1 MKTEK
6 RLTMALSV
14 LVALMMLAVPLAS
27 SSNLFV
33 DGGQTN
39 SNGDAP
45 SLGASADKFEWNSVS
60 GDDLKIIETFIIDS
74 QASYDRLINYYGFS
88 NITFGTSA
96 GTTWGSNVTPWFAI
110 VYYVPDDLKDTKSPD
125 IVVENSNLKEGDV
138 TVSDSKSVTV
148 DSNGKATITLNNG
161 FYKTVVNP
169 NETTNI
175 PNQQALTF
183 DLKKGSGN
191 DCLGLVENQYEG
203 EYTTTV
209 KAGNTVSEPSS
220 VVYTDAEYT
229 VNFNLNADGKSLD
242 DVKIILPKDDAFG
255 RYTWHKDI
263 DGNIF
268 AIVSGNITIQEL
280 IGAFFASNDKSDMK
294 IGHTLDAWTSENGQY
309 DNIAYVSG
317 GDLIEENMSLSA
329 VWTLDSDNYVV
340 IPVNVYIDG
349 TLTGEYTKT
358 YKFDDADKVV
368 KFDEGNN
375 KIISPSQIPDMD
387 VNGYVVNVKEDNV
400 KLIYTSEV
408 TDANGNKDPK
418 QISVTG
424 SLEVKFTMNTTLY
437 SKITVSSVMFE
448 EDVVLYAL
456 KSSDYTYKNVFEA
469 LKSTGDIKVGNADED
484 NGSYVTS
491 DKYYKI
497 TGWNNGAEL
506 PDSTRNAS
514 DSLTLDAE
522 LNSYNVVFMVNGK
535 YEVVKVPYGELS
547 DKLCTLDVTG
557 LNRWVSVDMNDYAG
571 TLTNKSFTTFNF
583 NSSSSVKGVETYAG
597 NLSESDKIAAIFV
610 AVFATQSNT
619 AYAVFDAGAA
629 SGKDADFG
637 NKYIDK
643 IIIAGENGKTIPLPS
658 ATPSVDAKAILVDWN
673 RTIVNETIKTYT
685 ELIDGEKVGDVTYS
699 NEFDKESLLTYEAFW
714 APYDYTI
721 TLYSGDD
728 VVGVLYV
735 MKGDINGDFAT
746 FKNNIKAIQYKGII
760 YKGTDKLNEV
770 LTAKKDGYALKQWND
785 TDGTKM
791 ISYDPL
797 LTEDASKF
805 DLTKDFKTIEGDM
818 SLYAKFDANKYTIIY
833 NSAIAA
839 SINEM
844 KQDGYV
850 DDPLKL
856 LSEATFSNE
865 GHKLLSWNTR
875 ADGLGDSYKLGA
887 DFILTGAQYEDLKS
901 EGKVEITL
909 YAIWDTTPGSGSG
922 SGDNNEGNDGN
933 NTDTYLLAGIL
944 AVIIILIIVVAV
956 VLRKKQ

>member
-45 SLGASADKFEWNSVS
+45 LLGAADTFDWSSVS
-60 GDDLKIIETFIIDS
+60 GDDLKIIETFIIDG
-74 QASYDRLINYYGFS
+74 QASYDRLIKYYGFDKS
-88 NITFGTSA
+88 KVGTGSENWADGHQWIAVVYHVPTELTNGNAPAITFENANIILNDVKVSNTKTIA
-96 GTTWGSNVTPWFAI
+96 G
-110 VYYVPDDLKDTKSPD
+110 
-125 IVVENSNLKEGDV
+125 
-138 TVSDSKSVTV
+138 DST
-148 DSNGKATITLNNG
+148 NGKITVQFTNFPENLLNNDKG
-161 FYKTVVNP
+161 GKECQTLVFELGTANAGLD
-169 NETTNI
+169 
-175 PNQQALTF
+175 ALGIAT
-183 DLKKGSGN
+183 DKLK
-191 DCLGLVENQYEG
+191 G

-209 KAGNTVSEPSS
+209 KAGTTVSEPSS

-255 RYTWHKDI
+255 RYTWHKDV

-280 IGAFFASNDKSDMK
+280 IGAFFASNNKSTMK
-294 IGHTLDAWTSENGQY
+294 VGHTLDAWNSENGQY

-317 GDLIEENMSLSA
+317 GDLVEENMSLSA

-368 KFDEGNN
+368 KFDNGAN

-387 VNGYVVNVKEDNV
+387 VNGYVVNVAGNNV

-424 SLEVKFTMNTTLY
+424 SLEIKFTMNTTLY

-448 EDVVLYAL
+448 EDVILYAL

-469 LKSTGDIKVGNADED
+469 LKATGDIKVGNVDAN

-547 DKLCTLDVTG
+547 DKLCTLDVSG
-557 LNRWVSVDMNDYAG
+557 LNRWVSVDMEDYAG
-571 TLTNKSFTTFNF
+571 TLTNSSFKTFNF
-583 NSSSSVKGVETYAG
+583 NSSSSIKSVENYAG
-597 NLSESDKIAAIFV
+597 GLEESDEIAAIFV
-610 AVFATQSNT
+610 AVFTTQSST
-619 AYAVFDAGAA
+619 AYAVFDAGKVSE

-643 IIIAGENGKTIPLPS
+643 IIIAGESGKTIPLPGV
-658 ATPSVDAKAILVDWN
+658 TPSVDAKAILVDWD
-673 RTIVNETIKTYT
+673 RTVVENIIKTYT
-685 ELIDGEKVGDVTYS
+685 ELIDGEKVEGVTYS
-699 NEFDKESLLTYEAFW
+699 NEFDKANLLTYTADW

-721 TLYSGDD
+721 TLYSGNDII
-728 VVGVLYV
+728 GVLYV
-735 MKGDINGDFAT
+735 MKGDINGNFKT
-746 FKNNIKAIQYKGII
+746 FEGKIKAIQYKGII
-760 YKGTDKLNEV
+760 YNGTEKLTDI
-770 LTAKKDGYALKQWND
+770 LTAKKDGYSLKQWND
-785 TDGTKM
+785 ADGTKM
-791 ISYDPL
+791 ISYDPSA
-797 LTEDASKF
+797 TGNTSKF
-805 DLTKDFKTIEGDM
+805 DLTKDFKSIEGDM
-818 SLYAKFDANKYTIIY
+818 SLYAKFDANKYTIVY

-839 SINEM
+839 AINEM

-887 DFILTGAQYEDLKS
+887 DFTLTGAQYEDLKDKD
-901 EGKVEITL
+901 GNATITL

-933 NTDTYLLAGIL
+933 VDTYLLAGIL
-944 AVIIILIIVVAV
+944 AVIIILIILIAF
-956 VLRKKQ
+956 LMRRKQ